1 MQVSNPPA
9 SAGITAKSSTL
20 FLLTFAVIALCG
32 LIAFPFLSAIV
43 GAITLAVA
51 TDSPYRWLESKC
63 RNRTLASIL
72 AVLTISLILITPVF
86 FLIEK
91 LVTQGLAAATLLRT
105 GVAQQQAMALINQ
118 HPAIAAHFN
127 DIISQIDSS
136 QALQKAAGYA
146 SGMLTGLLS
155 NSFGA
160 ITQLVLMVVILFFL
174 YRDRV
179 LAITT
184 LRSLLPLNEQETD
197 QLLKTCSDTIYA
209 TAFGRLVVS
218 FVQGILATL
227 AYWYLGVPGALWLGF
242 ATVVA
247 AMIPVFGALCVWGP
261 IAIYLAVTGHWG
273 QGLLLAIWGG
283 VVVSTIDNYLYPVL
297 VGSRIEQH
305 TITILLSVLGG
316 VALFGLPGIILGPLL
331 LSIAKALLQIWR
343 TRTTPQRPVMGN

>member
-1 MQVSNPPA
+1 MTIQTTSANSGA
-9 SAGITAKSSTL
+9 SSQARSITL
-20 FLLTFAVIALCG
+20 YLLTTAILGLCG

-51 TDSPYRWLESKC
+51 TDHPYRWLESKL
-63 RNRTLASIL
+63 RSRRLSAAV
-72 AVLTISLILITPVF
+72 AVLTITLILITPVF
-86 FLIEK
+86 FLVEK
-91 LVTQGLAAATLLRT
+91 LVTQGLAAAALLRAGT
-105 GVAQQQAMALINQ
+105 LQQQFNGLVNQ
-118 HPAIAAHFN
+118 HPAIASHVN
-127 DIISQIDSS
+127 DIASQIDLA
-136 QALQKAAGYA
+136 QAFQKAAGYA
-146 SGMLTGLLS
+146 SGLLTGLLS

-160 ITQLVLMVVILFFL
+160 ITQVVLMVVILFFL

-179 LAITT
+179 LAVTT
-184 LRSLLPLNEQETD
+184 LRSILPLNEQETD

-209 TAFGRLVVS
+209 TAFGRMVVS

-261 IAIYLAVTGHWG
+261 IAIYLAITGHWG

-283 VVVSTIDNYLYPVL
+283 LVVSTIDNYLYPVL

-331 LSIAKALLQIWR
+331 LSIAKTLLQIWR
-343 TRTTPQRPVMGN
+343 KRSTQGVP